1 LATLRQAVLVT
12 GDRDFEKL
20 GRHADILWIHRK

>member
-1 LATLRQAVLVT
+1 LAMLHHAVLVT

-20 GRHADILWIHRK
+20 GRRAKVLWITRT

>member
-1 LATLRQAVLVT
+1 MLRQGVLVT

-20 GRHADILWIHRK
+20 GRQARILWITRP